1 MSSPEKMVL
10 IVDDNALNRDLLG
23 KTLRRGRYATV
34 EAEDGVEALSVL
46 KDRPVDI
53 IVCDVLMPNMD
64 GYSLCREVRRRAELQ
79 NLSFILYTATHF
91 TPDDEKFGLQCGADR
106 FVNKEGTP
114 KVILKVIEEVLDER
128 RDQRPP
134 GGEGGVT
141 DTAASTMEMK
151 QYNSVMIRQ
160 LEKSSIDIAFARDE
174 LRSLNNGLEQRVGER
189 TAQLAIANQNLERLN
204 NELEERVIS
213 RTNELAAKNVIL
225 ELRTLELAR
234 SNADLE
240 QFASA
245 ASHDLQ
251 EPLRAVSGCI
261 QIFERK
267 YRGKID
273 DKSDELIQMIVS
285 GSGRMKAL
293 IDGILAYSRAGRVE
307 SLETISAAAVLK
319 NVLTDLKVA
328 ISESETEVVFE
339 ALPSLQFVRS
349 QFEQV
354 IRNLISNAVKYR
366 STTGQRVYVRAERQ
380 ADTWIFSVADNGI
393 GFEQQY
399 AEKVFG
405 VFQRLHT
412 RDQYLGTGIGLAIA
426 KKNIERRGGKIW
438 VKSAPNEGATFFF
451 SVPDAVNLSET
462 VSK

>member
-1 MSSPEKMVL
+1 
-10 IVDDNALNRDLLG
+10 
-23 KTLRRGRYATV
+23 
-34 EAEDGVEALSVL
+34 
-46 KDRPVDI
+46 
-53 IVCDVLMPNMD
+53 
-64 GYSLCREVRRRAELQ
+64 
-79 NLSFILYTATHF
+79 
-91 TPDDEKFGLQCGADR
+91 
-106 FVNKEGTP
+106 
-114 KVILKVIEEVLDER
+114 
-128 RDQRPP
+128 
-134 GGEGGVT
+134 
-141 DTAASTMEMK
+141 
-151 QYNSVMIRQ
+151 
-160 LEKSSIDIAFARDE
+160 
-174 LRSLNNGLEQRVGER
+174 
-189 TAQLAIANQNLERLN
+189 
-204 NELEERVIS
+204 
-213 RTNELAAKNVIL
+213 
-225 ELRTLELAR
+225 
-234 SNADLE
+234 
-240 QFASA
+240 
-245 ASHDLQ
+245 
-251 EPLRAVSGCI
+251 
-261 QIFERK
+261 
-267 YRGKID
+267 
-273 DKSDELIQMIVS
+273 
-285 GSGRMKAL
+285 MKAL

-366 STTGQRVYVRAERQ
+366 RTTGQKVYVRAERQ
-380 ADTWIFSVADNGI
+380 ADTWIFSFADSGI
-393 GFEQQY
+393 GFEPQY